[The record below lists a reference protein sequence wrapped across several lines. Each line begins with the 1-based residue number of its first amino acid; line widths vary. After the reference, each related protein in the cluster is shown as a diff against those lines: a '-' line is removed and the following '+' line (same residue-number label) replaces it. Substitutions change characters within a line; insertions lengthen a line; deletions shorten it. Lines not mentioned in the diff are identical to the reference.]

1 VRHAWLR
8 RFLDGHASFAWA
20 FSSLEKALL
29 ENGFMAQILVM
40 ENDLYRFQQIKKCL
54 ADNGHIA
61 WRAASPQDGLLFLDQ
76 YCIDAVLYFSGLNET
91 EVSNFLSEIAERKG
105 KPVSALSYGEEFDA
119 KLFWE
124 QVQQIMPATARKNDS
139 LGGEVKTYSLHEV
152 NWDR

>member
-1 VRHAWLR
+1 M
-8 RFLDGHASFAWA
+8 SF
-20 FSSLEKALL
+20 FVVKEALL

-61 WRAASPQDGLLFLDQ
+61 WRTTSARDGLLFLDQ
-76 YCIDAVLYFSGLNET
+76 YCIDAVLYFSGLDEK
-91 EVSNFLSEIAERKG
+91 EVASFLSEIAERKG
-105 KPVSALSYGEEFDA
+105 NAVSAMSYGEEFDS

-124 QVQQIMPATARKNDS
+124 KVQQIMPATARKNDS